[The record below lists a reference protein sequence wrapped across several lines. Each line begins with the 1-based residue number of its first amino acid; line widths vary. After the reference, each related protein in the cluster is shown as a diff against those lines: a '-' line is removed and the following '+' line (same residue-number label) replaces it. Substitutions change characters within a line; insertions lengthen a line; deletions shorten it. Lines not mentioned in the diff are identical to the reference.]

1 VEGGPDCRPERHQP
15 LPAGDRGLRRAPRL
29 ASMAGEKIDLY
40 ERALRDHRV
49 YIETYGNDPEEIR
62 TWKWPG

>member
-1 VEGGPDCRPERHQP
+1 MTVRNGISRYQLANE
-15 LPAGDRGLRRAPRL
+15 ALRRSPRL
-29 ASMAGEKIDLY
+29 ASLASDVIERY

-49 YIETYGNDPEEIR
+49 FIETYGNDPEEIR